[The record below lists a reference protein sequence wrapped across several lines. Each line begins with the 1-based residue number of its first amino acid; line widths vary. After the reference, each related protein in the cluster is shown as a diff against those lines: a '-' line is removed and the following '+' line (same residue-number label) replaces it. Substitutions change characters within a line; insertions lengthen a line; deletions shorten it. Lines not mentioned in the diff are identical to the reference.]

1 MENDRSAH
9 AMDEICIVQLSD
21 THVCVPDC
29 LLKNGFDSNH
39 ALKRAVEIINSE
51 DYTIDCL
58 LITGDMVEE
67 GLEDEY
73 VHLKQILNRLNRNI
87 PILFCLGNHDDI
99 DAFSKVFLDRF
110 PQMLKKCSM
119 VDINCLDTEAGL
131 NYCVNFQMSK
141 LIVLDSSVKEEAWG
155 KISSDTLEWLEKIL
169 SKAVTDTNIL
179 ALHHPP
185 VRCFSEVM
193 DNIALKNP
201 DELEELLLFY
211 KNVQLIVCGHVHR
224 SIFTSFAGSRIAFCP
239 SVVFQYPIFL
249 KRGNTVPTVEQSGF
263 LVHKF
268 KKNFGWSTHLRLI
281 T

>member
-1 MENDRSAH
+1 MENNQSSSP
-9 AMDEICIVQLSD
+9 MDEICIVQISD

-29 LLKNGFDSNH
+29 LLKNSFDSNH
-39 ALKRAVEIINSE
+39 ALTRVVEIINSE

-73 VHLKQILNRLNRNI
+73 AHLKQILSRINRNI
-87 PILFCLGNHDDI
+87 PVLFCLGNHDDI

-110 PQMLKKCSM
+110 PQMLNKYSM
-119 VDINCLDTEAGL
+119 VDINCPDTEAGL
-131 NYCVNFQMSK
+131 NYCIDFKMSK
-141 LIVLDSSVKEEAWG
+141 LIVLDSSVKEETWG
-155 KISSDTLEWLEKIL
+155 KISSDTLGWLEKIL
-169 SKAVTDTNIL
+169 SNSVTDTNIL

-201 DELEELLLFY
+201 DELEELLLFH
-211 KNVQLIVCGHVHR
+211 KNVQLIICGHVHR
-224 SIFTSFAGSRIAFCP
+224 SIFTSFAGSCIAFCP
-239 SVVFQYPIFL
+239 SVVFQYPIFME
-249 KRGNTVPTVEQSGF
+249 RGKTVPTGEQSGF
-263 LVHKF
+263 HVHKF